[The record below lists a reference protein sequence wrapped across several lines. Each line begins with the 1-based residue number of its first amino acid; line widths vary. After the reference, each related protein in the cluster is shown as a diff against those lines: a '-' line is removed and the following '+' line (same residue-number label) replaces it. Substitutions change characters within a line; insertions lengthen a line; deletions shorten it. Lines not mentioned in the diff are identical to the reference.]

1 MLLSVLN
8 PVLAQ
13 DSDMTANERQA
24 RRIFN
29 QAYQQVFG
37 EQGAKLHYDVNIIG
51 IYKTSG
57 TIWFKGKK
65 KKFVDAKVNSWNDGE
80 TVYTVKKKK
89 KKKEVEVRSAKN
101 NKQDKYSGKFKFVP
115 ENFDYSVANDE
126 EGLMLTLDSSLS
138 CPCDNSIY
146 CSPRC
151 AGNAVLRFS
160 DGDICNTATPV
171 KCCIRYCC
179 NTGWQHNLRECD
191 AIGKCA
197 VSERQEA
204 LRELNC
210 LQTYTTGKCTVSDRL
225 YGIRKLY
232 AFHRGTAGKSTASD
246 SCDF

>member
-1 MLLSVLN
+1 MRNRIILILTLLLSVLN
-8 PVLAQ
+8 PVVAQ

-24 RRIFN
+24 KRIFN

-115 ENFDYSVANDE
+115 ENFDYSVANDD
-126 EGLMLTLDSSLS
+126 EGLMLTLKAKKGAKGIKEIHALVKRQTYEPIRVRIKIAFIWTTIKISNFKSGGITDEM
-138 CPCDNSIY
+138 
-146 CSPRC
+146 
-151 AGNAVLRFS
+151 LRFPAEQFK
-160 DGDICNTATPV
+160 DYNFVD
-171 KCCIRYCC
+171 KR
-179 NTGWQHNLRECD
+179 
-191 AIGKCA
+191 
-197 VSERQEA
+197 
-204 LRELNC
+204 
-210 LQTYTTGKCTVSDRL
+210 
-225 YGIRKLY
+225 
-232 AFHRGTAGKSTASD
+232 
-246 SCDF
+246 

>member
-1 MLLSVLN
+1 MLLLSVLN

-13 DSDMTANERQA
+13 DSEMTANERQA
-24 RRIFN
+24 KRIFN

-115 ENFDYSVANDE
+115 ENFDYSVANEE
-126 EGLMLTLDSSLS
+126 EGLMLTLKAKKGAKGIKEVHALVKRQTYE
-138 CPCDNSIY
+138 PIRVRIKISIIWTTIKI
-146 CSPRC
+146 
-151 AGNAVLRFS
+151 S
-160 DGDICNTATPV
+160 DFQSGDITDEMLSFPKEQYKDYKFV
-171 KCCIRYCC
+171 DKR
-179 NTGWQHNLRECD
+179 
-191 AIGKCA
+191 
-197 VSERQEA
+197 
-204 LRELNC
+204 
-210 LQTYTTGKCTVSDRL
+210 
-225 YGIRKLY
+225 
-232 AFHRGTAGKSTASD
+232 
-246 SCDF
+246 